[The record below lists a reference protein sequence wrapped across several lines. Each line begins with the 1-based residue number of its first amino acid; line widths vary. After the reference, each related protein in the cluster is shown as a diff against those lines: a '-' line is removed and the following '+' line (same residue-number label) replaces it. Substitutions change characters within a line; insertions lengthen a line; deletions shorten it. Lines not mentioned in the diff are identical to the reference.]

1 MNISLTFALKLS
13 MKKIIAILLASLIL
27 ISNVG
32 FAVSNHYCGGM
43 LASSSL
49 TIGHVADGCG
59 MEKAPNSE
67 KCAQSSTTLSQR
79 KCCEN
84 VFQDLEVENDFSKS
98 ADTQVSL
105 DPVFAVAFVFALVA
119 EYFNNDARTVT
130 LSAYIPPD
138 LRGDTHIENQV
149 FRL

>member
-1 MNISLTFALKLS
+1 
-13 MKKIIAILLASLIL
+13 MKKIVAILLASLIL

-49 TIGHVADGCG
+49 TIGHVANGCG

-67 KCAQSSTTLSQR
+67 KCVQTCSTLSQR

-105 DPVFAVAFVFALVA
+105 DPVFAVAFAFALVA
-119 EYFNNDARTVT
+119 DYFTNDAKT
-130 LSAYIPPD
+130 LAINAYIPPD
-138 LRGDTHIENQV
+138 LRGDTHIVNQV